1 MGVNFLLPTL
11 RPGGDWKRNFQ
22 NTHAGQPSEMDLKL
36 SSGNML
42 EAGGLP
48 RASACYIILELFIH
62 PDSERKRGKGEANS
76 YEVLTLLQGETQG
89 CRYMIWQLERVP
101 GGGVFVVVLA
111 WPQALRQCFM
121 VETTAKSRN
130 QHEVLVPD

>member
-1 MGVNFLLPTL
+1 MGVNFLLPRL
-11 RPGGDWKRNFQ
+11 RPGGGGGGDWKRNFQ

-36 SSGNML
+36 SPGNML

-76 YEVLTLLQGETQG
+76 
-89 CRYMIWQLERVP
+89 
-101 GGGVFVVVLA
+101 
-111 WPQALRQCFM
+111 
-121 VETTAKSRN
+121 
-130 QHEVLVPD
+130 